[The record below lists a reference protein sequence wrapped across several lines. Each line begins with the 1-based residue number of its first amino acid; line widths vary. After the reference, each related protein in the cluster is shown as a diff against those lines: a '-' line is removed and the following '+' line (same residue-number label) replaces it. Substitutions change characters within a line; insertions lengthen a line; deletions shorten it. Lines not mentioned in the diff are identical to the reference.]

1 MREILYRGFC
11 ADTQKWVY
19 GYYSGPVGIFNVH
32 EITDINDPNGCRY
45 DVVPESVGE
54 CTFKRQWDVLDPN
67 VDGVVYENDIVEVVS
82 ERVPSNS
89 YYPESQYDGCYRIR
103 GVVYYD
109 VKHCMWCLDYNNS
122 FNRAILRLRGNEQ
135 IERSF
140 NKTSKLGSFN
150 TDNCWEHESRKRNY
164 ENRKF
169 YSPNY
174 FDNLKVIGNTFQ
186 NPELLKADHSTNWK
200 IK

>member
-1 MREILYRGFC
+1 MKKILHRGISTT
-11 ADTQKWVY
+11 TQDWVY
-19 GYYSGPVGIFNVH
+19 GYYTGPIDIFNFH
-32 EITDINDPNGCRY
+32 DISAIDDNGCRHE
-45 DVVPESVGE
+45 VIPESVGE
-54 CTFKRQWDVLDPN
+54 CTFKRQWDVLDPS
-67 VDGVVYENDIVEVVS
+67 VDGVIYENDIVEVVS

-89 YYPESQYDGCYRIR
+89 YYPESQYDGRYRIR

-109 VKHCMWCLDYNNS
+109 VEHCMWCLDYNNS

-140 NKTSKLGSFN
+140 NKTSKLGSFH
-150 TDNCWEHESRKRNY
+150 TENCWEHESRKRNY

-186 NPELLKADHSTNWK
+186 NSNLLKADYAAIHK
-200 IK
+200 IH

>member
-1 MREILYRGFC
+1 MRKILYRGFR
-11 ADTQKWVY
+11 ADTHEWVY
-19 GYYSGPVGIFNVH
+19 GYYSGPVGIFNCH

-54 CTFKRQWDVLDPN
+54 CTFKRQWDVLDPS
-67 VDGVVYENDIVEVVS
+67 VDGVIYENDIVEVVA
-82 ERVPSNS
+82 ERVPEGSNFRV
-89 YYPESQYDGCYRIR
+89 SQYDGFYRIR

-109 VKHCMWCLDYNNS
+109 LRNNMWRLDYNNS
-122 FNRAILRLRGNEQ
+122 FNRAILRYRGNEHT
-135 IERSF
+135 ERVF
-140 NKTSKLGSFN
+140 NKTTSLNRFH
-150 TDNCWEHESRKRNY
+150 TENCWGQEARKRNY

-186 NPELLKADHSTNWK
+186 NHDLLKADYAAIHK
-200 IK
+200 IT

>member
-1 MREILYRGFC
+1 MRKILYRGIR
-11 ADTQKWVY
+11 ADTHEWVY
-19 GYYSGPVGIFNVH
+19 GYYSGPVGIFNYH
-32 EITDINDPNGCRY
+32 EITDINDPNGARH
-45 DVVPESVGE
+45 DVIPESVGE

-67 VDGVVYENDIVEVVS
+67 IDGVVYENDIVEVVS

-140 NKTSKLGSFN
+140 NKTSKLGSFH
-150 TDNCWEHESRKRNY
+150 TEDCWEHESRERNY

-186 NPELLKADHSTNWK
+186 NPELLKANHSTNWK